1 MTPDLLRRAR
11 LALGYS
17 QLELAER
24 LGVQKTTVHRWER
37 GHAPIGHPERLMQEM
52 RALLAERQV
61 EIDELQQEMD
71 AAA

>member
-37 GHAPIGHPERLMQEM
+37 GHAPIGHPERLRGEVL
-52 RALLAERQV
+52 ALLAERGI
-61 EIDELQQEMD
+61 EIERLRQELD
-71 AAA
+71 RAA